1 MAKQNLRKL
10 IKFSNYSYCVTL
22 PKDFVS
28 RLGWKK
34 GDLLQ
39 IKTSASK
46 NKIFLVHEGGGEV
59 LEKTTAKVQ
68 SKTPIIKKEKE
79 ITLEENSEANLRW

>member
-10 IKFSNYSYCVTL
+10 IKFSNYSYCITL
-22 PKDFVS
+22 PKDFVA

-39 IKTSASK
+39 IKTSPSK
-46 NKIFLVHEGGGEV
+46 NKLFVVHDEKIQTIAHAPKKIINRNKENEV
-59 LEKTTAKVQ
+59 ILA
-68 SKTPIIKKEKE
+68 
-79 ITLEENSEANLRW
+79 ENSEANLRW